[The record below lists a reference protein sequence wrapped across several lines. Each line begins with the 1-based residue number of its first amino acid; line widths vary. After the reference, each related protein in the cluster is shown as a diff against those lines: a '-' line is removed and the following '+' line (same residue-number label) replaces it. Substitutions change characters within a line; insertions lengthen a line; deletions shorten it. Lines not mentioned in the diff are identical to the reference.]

1 MAALLP
7 HAFNEKVT
15 PILGSIRST
24 GVPSAHVPAAPPRV
38 LPFITISRQ
47 AGAGGH
53 SLAEVLVKR
62 LNEEVAGDD
71 RHWQSF
77 DRELVEKVAADH
89 HISTQLIDSLEDSSH
104 SWLTEFFTGMSMRDD
119 ASPSEM
125 KVFHKVC
132 ATVRAL
138 AQAGRVVLVG
148 CGAGF
153 ISTGMPGGVHVR
165 LVAPFER
172 RVAMMGRLMNIS
184 LDAAATEVRRRDWNR
199 QAFFARY
206 WPGRPLNAEQFTM
219 TLNSAQMS
227 EEQMV
232 TAVMGMVRNET
243 GALRR
248 QVVAPG

>member
-7 HAFNEKVT
+7 HPFEEKVT

-24 GVPSAHVPAAPPRV
+24 GVPTLRTTAPPRV
-38 LPFITISRQ
+38 LPFITVSRQ
-47 AGAGGH
+47 AGAGGN

-62 LNEEVAGDD
+62 LNARLPEDD
-71 RHWQSF
+71 RRWQSF

-89 HISTQLIDSLEDSSH
+89 HISAQLIDSLEEASH
-104 SWLTEFFTGMSMRDD
+104 SWLADFFSGMSMCDD

-125 KVFHKVC
+125 TVFHKVC

-138 AQAGRVVLVG
+138 AQAGRVILVG

-153 ISTGMPGGVHVR
+153 IAADMPGGVHVR

-172 RVAMMGRLMNIS
+172 RVAMMARLLGS
-184 LDAAATEVRRRDWNR
+184 SREAAAAEVRRRDWNR
-199 QAFFARY
+199 QSFFARY

-219 TLNSAQMS
+219 TLNSAEMT
-227 EEQMV
+227 EEQMA
-232 TAVMGMVRNET
+232 TAVMAMVAHDT
-243 GALRR
+243 GRTGR
-248 QVVAPG
+248 QQVDAPG